1 MPARE
6 PDRPG
11 PLDSELRTLTRI
23 EGWSESS
30 DAEFGGASPEFDS
43 GPSEERYRIESF
55 VGEGGMGEVYRGR
68 DQLLR
73 RVIALKF
80 LRSESSRTALD
91 CESFW
96 TEAITS
102 GRLCHP
108 SIPPIHDVGLDST
121 GRPFYVM
128 QLIEGRSLREVLNE
142 DLDSRWRLPRLLS
155 IFLQV
160 CGAVQ
165 FAHDRETLHL
175 DIKPDNVMVGD
186 YGDVYLVDWGLSETV
201 ATAKKGL
208 RRGTPAYM
216 SPEQAT
222 GEPAT
227 QASDVFSLGTLL
239 YELVT
244 GTRAFPSSTAPP
256 LLDRIREARFDRGA
270 AWDSC
275 PEQLRAI
282 LVDALARAPSD
293 RIETA
298 RDLADRVQSFVDG
311 RDEERRRRIEA
322 ERFLAS
328 ARERRAEAAQLRR
341 RIETLRAS
349 VTLANPK
356 SWEPP
361 EAKHEYWDAQIEL
374 EELEARSEVMA
385 EEAYQ
390 LLSHAQRNDP
400 DHLEIRRE
408 CADLLWPRFEIAER
422 NRDVFQ
428 QRFLQ
433 SQLAALRLPEID
445 GRLSGEGELS
455 LVTTPPFARATL
467 SVYKESRCVLVPAQS
482 QELAEIESLPLG
494 MGSYLVRA
502 ECPGYRPISLP
513 VHIDRQERCLVTVRF
528 RRESEIGSEFVQI
541 PPGEFWMGG
550 DDQTLKSVPLEKR
563 FVDEFAIARFPVT
576 FAQYRDFLAAAV
588 RDDRERARAL
598 LPTFVIDDTPVWTLD
613 QGEPRFGRNEAET
626 EAFERWPVF
635 EVTYPQARAYCEWR
649 SEVDGQTYDLPTDE
663 EWEKAARGVDARTYP
678 WGLRYDASFCKNSG
692 STETKAQP
700 EPVGRYETD
709 CSPYGVRDMAGGIR
723 EWCSSWIDEKD
734 GLRVV
739 RGGSW
744 NFGSVAAHCAY
755 RLGCDEEQ
763 AYPFIGF
770 RIVHRFR

>member
-6 PDRPG
+6 PDRAG
-11 PLDSELRTLTRI
+11 PLDSELRTLTRV
-23 EGWSESS
+23 EGWSDS
-30 DAEFGGASPEFDS
+30 DGAASGGASPEFDC
-43 GPSEERYRIESF
+43 GPSEERYRLESF
-55 VGEGGMGEVYRGR
+55 LGEGAMGEVYRGR
-68 DQLLR
+68 DELLR
-73 RVIALKF
+73 RVVALKY
-80 LRSESSRTALD
+80 LRAESSPSVQD
-91 CESFW
+91 CEHFW
-96 TEAITS
+96 TEAVTS
-102 GRLCHP
+102 GGLGHP
-108 SIPPIHDVGLDST
+108 SIPPVHDVGIDSS

-128 QLIEGRSLREVLNE
+128 QLIEGRSLRQVLSE
-142 DLDSRWRLPRLLS
+142 DAETRWRLPRLLS

-175 DIKPDNVMVGD
+175 DIKPDNVMVGE
-186 YGDVYLVDWGLSETV
+186 YGDVYLVDWGLSESVT
-201 ATAKKGL
+201 TAKKGL

-227 QASDVFSLGTLL
+227 KASDVFSLGALL
-239 YELVT
+239 YEMVT
-244 GTRAFPSSTAPP
+244 GARAFPSVPDTP
-256 LLDRIREARFDRGA
+256 LLDRIREAKFDRGA
-270 AWDSC
+270 PWSTC
-275 PEQLRAI
+275 PDQLRSI
-282 LVDALARAPSD
+282 LSEALARTPSD
-293 RIETA
+293 RIESA

-322 ERFLAS
+322 ERFFQS
-328 ARERRAEAAQLRR
+328 ARELLGEDARLRA
-341 RIETLRAS
+341 RIEALRTT
-349 VTLANPK
+349 VTRAPK
-356 SWEPP
+356 SWDPP
-361 EAKHEYWDAQIEL
+361 EAKHEFWDAQIEL
-374 EELEARSEVMA
+374 EDLEARSEVMA

-400 DHLEIRRE
+400 DHPEIRKA

-445 GRLSGEGELS
+445 GRLSGEGEFS
-455 LVTTPPFARATL
+455 LVTTPAFERATL
-467 SVYKESRCVLVPAQS
+467 SVYRENRGVLIPIETR
-482 QELAEIESLPLG
+482 ELSDTPSLALE

-502 ECPGYRPISLP
+502 ECSGYRPLSIP
-513 VHIDRQERCLVTVRF
+513 VHIGRQEQCRLAIRF
-528 RRESEIGSEFVQI
+528 RRESEVGSEFIQI
-541 PPGEFWMGG
+541 PSGEFWMGG
-550 DDQTLKSVPLEKR
+550 DDQTLKSVPFQKR
-563 FVDEFAIARFPVT
+563 LVGDFAIARFPVT
-576 FAQYRDFLAAAV
+576 FAQYRDFLAAV
-588 RDDRERARAL
+588 ARIDLDHARTL
-598 LPTFVIDDTPVWTLD
+598 LPTFIIDDTPVWTID
-613 QGEPRFGRNEAET
+613 ESGPAFGRNEAET
-626 EAFERWPVF
+626 ETFERWPVF
-635 EVTYPQARAYCEWR
+635 EVTYSQARAYCEWR
-649 SEVDGQTYDLPTDE
+649 SAVDGRLYDLPTDE

-678 WGLRYDASFCKNSG
+678 WGPRYDASFCKNSG

-770 RIVHRFR
+770 RIVHRFC